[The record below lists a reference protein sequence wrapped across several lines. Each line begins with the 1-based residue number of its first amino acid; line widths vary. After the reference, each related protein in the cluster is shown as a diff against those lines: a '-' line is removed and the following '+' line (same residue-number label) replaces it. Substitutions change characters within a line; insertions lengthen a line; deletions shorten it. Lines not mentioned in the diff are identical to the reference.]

1 MDNLIN
7 VDHFKMTFYKAFLP
21 LDQINSFLSKFTPK
35 EVEAVTKVLI
45 SIFDTEIVKTL
56 LENFDSTEQKQ
67 QFLRLLESKESSET
81 IMNFLIDTFPGSEAL
96 ITETLER
103 TLLSASSAIK

>member
-21 LDQINSFLSKFTPK
+21 LDKINIFLAKFSEN
-35 EVEAVTKVLI
+35 EVETVTQVLI
-45 SIFDTEIVKTL
+45 SLFDTTITKTL
-56 LENFDSTEQKQ
+56 LENFESIEQKQ
-67 QFLRLLESKESSET
+67 QFLRLLETKESSET

-103 TLLSASSAIK
+103 TLLSATTAIK